1 MPVDPLSSVLS
12 ALRVRCMIS
21 AGFSAGA
28 PWGLRFPA
36 RNVLKLDAVVRG
48 RCWFIVP
55 HAGEP
60 VLVEEG
66 DVIVFDGRQPFTLA
80 SDPAVEPVDA
90 HPVFATAEQRFV
102 DLGGDDVSIVGCHVA
117 LGSDGDELLLDA
129 LPARLHVHAGNDAAP
144 SLRWLL
150 EQLLQEVSAP
160 RIGSATASAQL
171 AQLLFIHVLRAQLAD
186 ARSSFPAGL
195 LRALGDE
202 QLRQAL
208 QLMHQDPGYPWK
220 LEELARAAAMSRTT
234 FAERFKSAS
243 GVPPL
248 TYLHD
253 WRMSLARR
261 RLRDEDAPIAQIAEA
276 VGYSSDNAFSNAFK
290 RAVGV
295 APSRYRRAAR
305 SPAELP
311 AANY

>member
-1 MPVDPLSSVLS
+1 MPVDPLSDVLS
-12 ALRVRCMIS
+12 VFRVRCTIS

-36 RNVLKLDAVVRG
+36 RNVLKLHAVVHG
-48 RCWFIVP
+48 HCWLLGP
-55 HAGEP
+55 HTDEP

-80 SDPAVEPVDA
+80 SDPAAGTVDA

-102 DLGGDDVSIVGCHVA
+102 DLGGDDVSIVGCHVT
-117 LGSDGDELLLDA
+117 LGSDSDEVLLDA
-129 LPARLHVHAGNDAAP
+129 LPARLHVHAGDDAA
-144 SLRWLL
+144 SGLRWLL

-160 RIGSATASAQL
+160 QIGSATASAQL

-186 ARSSFPAGL
+186 AWSFPPGL

-202 QLRQAL
+202 HLRRAL

-220 LEELARAAAMSRTT
+220 LQELARAATMSRTT

-261 RLRDEDAPIAQIAEA
+261 RLRNDDAPIAQIAEA

-290 RAVGV
+290 RTVGV

-305 SPAELP
+305 SPAALP
-311 AANY
+311 AAYY

>member
-1 MPVDPLSSVLS
+1 MHVDPLSDVLS
-12 ALRVRCMIS
+12 VFRVRCTIS

-48 RCWFIVP
+48 RCWLLGP
-55 HAGEP
+55 HADEP

-117 LGSDGDELLLDA
+117 LGSDGDELLLNA
-129 LPARLHVHAGNDAAP
+129 LPARLHVDAGNDAAS
-144 SLRWLL
+144 SLRWML
-150 EQLLQEVSAP
+150 EQLLQEVSAR

-186 ARSSFPAGL
+186 AWSFPPGL

-202 QLRQAL
+202 HLRQPL

-220 LEELARAAAMSRTT
+220 MEELARAATMSRTT

-261 RLRDEDAPIAQIAEA
+261 RLRDDDAPIAHIAEA

-290 RAVGV
+290 RTVGV

-305 SPAELP
+305 SPAVLP
-311 AANY
+311 TASY